1 MFNKPQK
8 IFALFMKTHIY
19 FIRKLIL
26 FTIIVVFTASCS
38 DSSSTGPGS
47 EQEPEH
53 EIPQTESF
61 TAEPGEQT
69 KYVSSSSAE
78 AALVET
84 DEESHTYTFRSD
96 VLSDEGITFES
107 GDILLIE
114 GLALRKIS
122 SVNESGSELIVETE
136 FATLNEAFR
145 NADVEHSKT
154 IDFTETVTEKIA
166 LEYNGMLL
174 KPNVSETDGTWE
186 YEFGD
191 VTVEGVLETD
201 ENKAVI
207 KLLVKYDTG
216 DVTGAMRTTT
226 EIENVKTETAFRIE
240 DHETKHF
247 RFHNP
252 GIKGSTDMEFVLA
265 GGNSSEERFAPPM
278 PAIIIPFTIGPVPVV
293 FKMGTLLV
301 YKLELGAEGSASF
314 KTSFSYDGDMGFE
327 VDESEFTPLL
337 GGGVREPGAT
347 NAEGNAAGVGGTVSG
362 QYGVGLPE
370 ITFSMF
376 GETVVP
382 YLRSEFYIGASYTF
396 PTCTHIFSRYEVNAG
411 VDMNLFGLASLNTNS
426 QLAEVFPHDERSDG
440 CDNSKLNDREVNLI
454 SLDNFYSN
462 STEQL
467 PAFYVK

>member
-1 MFNKPQK
+1 MIQLLFNNKSEIHFIK
-8 IFALFMKTHIY
+8 KFTLAAIF
-19 FIRKLIL
+19 
-26 FTIIVVFTASCS
+26 VVSVASCS
-38 DSSSTGPGS
+38 DSSSTGSSP
-47 EQEPEH
+47 EPEPDR

-69 KYVSSSSAE
+69 TYISSSTAD

-84 DEESHTYTFRSD
+84 DEENHTYTFRSD
-96 VLSDEGITFES
+96 NLSDEGIEFEPE
-107 GDILLIE
+107 DILLIE
-114 GLALRKIS
+114 GEALRKIS
-122 SVNESGSELIVETE
+122 SVTESGSELIVETE

-145 NADVEHSKT
+145 NADVNHSKT

-174 KPNVSETDGTWE
+174 KPNASGTGGTWE

-191 VTVEGVLETD
+191 VTIEGVLDTE
-201 ENKAVI
+201 ENKAKI
-207 KLLVKYDTG
+207 ELLVKYDTG
-216 DVTGAMRTTT
+216 DVSGAMRTST

-252 GIKGSTDMEFVLA
+252 GIKGSTEMEFVLA
-265 GGNSSEERFAPPM
+265 GGDSSEERFAPPM
-278 PAIIIPFTIGPVPVV
+278 PAIVIPFTIGPIPVV
-293 FKMGTLLV
+293 FRMGPLLV

-314 KTSFSYDGDMGFE
+314 ETSFSYDGDMGFE
-327 VDESEFTPLL
+327 VDESEFTPIL
-337 GGGVREPGAT
+337 GGGVRKPGAE
-347 NAEGNAAGVGGTVSG
+347 NAEGNAAGFGGTVSG

-396 PTCTHIFSRYEVNAG
+396 PTCTHLFSRYEVNAG
-411 VDMNLFGLASLNTNS
+411 IDMSLFGLASLNTNS
-426 QLAEVFPHDERSDG
+426 NLVEIYPHDTKSDG
-440 CDNSKLNDREVNLI
+440 CENGKMNDAGFNFI
-454 SLDNFYSN
+454 SLDDFHSA
-462 STEQL
+462 SAEKTPVLQ
-467 PAFYVK
+467 VK

>member
-1 MFNKPQK
+1 
-8 IFALFMKTHIY
+8 MKSHIH
-19 FIRKLIL
+19 FIKKLIL
-26 FTIIVVFTASCS
+26 FTIFVVSVASCS
-38 DSSSTGPGS
+38 DSSSTGPES
-47 EQEPEH
+47 EQESEH

-69 KYVSSSSAE
+69 IYVSSSSAE
-78 AALVET
+78 AALVES

-96 VLSDEGITFES
+96 ALSDEGITFES

-114 GLALRKIS
+114 GVALRKIS
-122 SVNESGSELIVETE
+122 SINESGSELIVETE

-166 LEYNGMLL
+166 LEYNGMVL
-174 KPNVSETDGTWE
+174 KPNISKTGGTWE

-191 VTVEGVLETD
+191 VTIEGVLDTE

-207 KLLVKYDTG
+207 ELLIKYDTG
-216 DVTGAMRTTT
+216 DVTGAMRTAT

-252 GIKGSTDMEFVLA
+252 GVKGSTDMEFVLA
-265 GGNSSEERFAPPM
+265 GGDSSEERFAPPM

-327 VDESEFTPLL
+327 VDESEFTPML
-337 GGGVREPGAT
+337 GGGVREPGAE
-347 NAEGNAAGVGGTVSG
+347 NAEGNAAGFGGTVSG

-396 PTCTHIFSRYEVNAG
+396 PTCTHLFSRYEVNAG
-411 VDMNLFGLASLNTNS
+411 IDMSLFGLASLNTNS
-426 QLAEVFPHDERSDG
+426 NLAEVYPHDTKSDG
-440 CDNSKLNDREVNLI
+440 CENAKVSDTGFNFI
-454 SLDNFYSN
+454 SLDDFHST
-462 STEQL
+462 STEEL
-467 PAFYVK
+467 PAFYVR